1 MPEATSASTFL
12 GNKVVR
18 EILYLLWKS
27 LRDNE
32 LKATGL
38 IFSLINLV
46 SEWETSVASMVSSH
60 EAHTVGVSE

>member
-18 EILYLLWKS
+18 DILYLLWIS

-38 IFSLINLV
+38 IFSLNNLV
-46 SEWETSVASMVSSH
+46 LEWEKSVASMVSSH